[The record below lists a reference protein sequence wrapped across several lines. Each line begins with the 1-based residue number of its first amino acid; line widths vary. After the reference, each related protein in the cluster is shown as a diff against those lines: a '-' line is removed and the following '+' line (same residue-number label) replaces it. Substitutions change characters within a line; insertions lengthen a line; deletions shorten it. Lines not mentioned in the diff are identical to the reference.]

1 MTFARNQ
8 LTVILMKSERFVNS
22 ALTLPKPL
30 LKDAVTK
37 ATKIH
42 GKRGFSRYVRQLI
55 SADLAKPAP

>member
-1 MTFARNQ
+1 
-8 LTVILMKSERFVNS
+8 MKSERFVNS